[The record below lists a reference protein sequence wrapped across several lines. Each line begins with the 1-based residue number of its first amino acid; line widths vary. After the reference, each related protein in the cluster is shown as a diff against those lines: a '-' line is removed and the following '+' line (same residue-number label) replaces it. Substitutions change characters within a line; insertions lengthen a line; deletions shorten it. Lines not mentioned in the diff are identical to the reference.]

1 MEPYNWSQFTKRIA
15 INAPMQTIYKSW
27 ATQNG
32 LENWFLRTAEF
43 RKADGSTRPRDEY
56 IQAGDNYSWMWY
68 GWPDSVN
75 EKNKVLEANGIDLYK
90 FGFAEVCVVTI
101 KISAI
106 QNLHIVELTQSE
118 IPTDDEHKA
127 KWHLGCLE
135 GWTFYLAN
143 LKSILEGGLDL
154 RNKNLDIGIVI
165 NS

>member
-15 INAPMQTIYKSW
+15 LHAPMDTIYKCW
-27 ATQNG
+27 ATQAG
-32 LENWFLRTAEF
+32 LESWFLRMAEF
-43 RKADGSTRPRDEY
+43 RKPDGSTRPPDGF
-56 IQAGDNYSWMWY
+56 IQAGDNYSWMWH
-68 GWPDSVN
+68 GWPDTVN
-75 EKNKVLEANGIDLYK
+75 EKNKVLEANGIDLFQ

-101 KISAI
+101 KISVI
-106 QNLHIVELTQSE
+106 QNMHMVELTQSE

-154 RNKNLDIGIVI
+154 RNKSLDIGIVI

>member
-15 INAPMQTIYKSW
+15 INAPVPLIYTCWS
-27 ATQNG
+27 TRSG
-32 LENWFLRTAEF
+32 LEKWFLRMAEF
-43 RKADGSTRPRDEY
+43 RNA
-56 IQAGDNYSWMWY
+56 AGVLRELGEFVQPGDTYSWMWH
-68 GWPDSVN
+68 GWPDDVN
-75 EKNKVLEANGIDLYK
+75 EKNKVLAANGIDLFQ
-90 FGFAEVCVVTI
+90 FGFADVCIVTI
-101 KISAI
+101 KISTLE
-106 QNLHIVELTQSE
+106 NFSIVELTQSE

-154 RNKNLDIGIVI
+154 RNKSLKVGLVI